1 MREDCN
7 LDWDN
12 SSRDGKIYLA
22 GFSKAVDGEKKKESQ
37 MAPSS
42 FSLGNFGEKNCHLLE
57 WEILKQSN
65 YLGAN
70 FVCVN
75 FEIFITFSCGALP
88 NSGERSISTDI
99 SIRAVG
105 L

>member
-57 WEILKQSN
+57 
-65 YLGAN
+65 
-70 FVCVN
+70 
-75 FEIFITFSCGALP
+75 
-88 NSGERSISTDI
+88 
-99 SIRAVG
+99 
-105 L
+105 